1 MNALLPTQSNGIVWV
16 QEQGSKQKMQA
27 LHRPE
32 WAHCIGYD
40 NGQLFM
46 QVSPDAPQHF
56 YLPAFKDATQTYPE
70 AWYYQPWQE
79 RTKIL
84 AVLPQRDAFGIYF
97 DLTLNTVTQR
107 FRWINPGNFMMGF
120 PANESERNDDETE
133 HPVTL
138 SQGYWLADT
147 ACSQALWQGVM
158 DENPSDFSNDPQQPV
173 DSVSWDDCQQF
184 IDKANS
190 LMQGQDLKLSLP
202 SEAQW
207 EYACRAGTRTAFW
220 WGDELTTEQ
229 ANYDGNFPYNN
240 GAKGKYRQT
249 TVPVKSFTP
258 NPWGL
263 YQVHG
268 NVWEWCQDQ
277 YQHGPLSE
285 APVENLKGP
294 KDGAKRVLRGGSW
307 ISDGHWL
314 RCAFGRNG
322 LPDRRGRNYGL
333 RLAVGFGQKKG

>member
-1 MNALLPTQSNGIVWV
+1 MTSPLYEPRHQQLDANPPVFPSLWACAWGEDVYGLW
-16 QEQGSKQKMQA
+16 QA
-27 LHRPE
+27 FEIKGVR
-32 WAHCIGYD
+32 
-40 NGQLFM
+40 
-46 QVSPDAPQHF
+46 QVM
-56 YLPAFKDATQTYPE
+56 
-70 AWYYQPWQE
+70 
-79 RTKIL
+79 
-84 AVLPQRDAFGIYF
+84 
-97 DLTLNTVTQR
+97 
-107 FRWINPGNFMMGF
+107 RWIPPGSFMMGS
-120 PANESERNDDETE
+120 PANEPERDDNETQ
-133 HPVTL
+133 HPVTFN
-138 SQGYWLADT
+138 QGYWLADT

-220 WGDELTTEQ
+220 WGGELTTEQ
-229 ANYDGNFPYNN
+229 ANYDGNIPYNN
-240 GAKGKYRQT
+240 GAKGEYRQT

-285 APVENLKGP
+285 APVENPKGP
-294 KDGAKRVLRGGSW
+294 KGGAGRVLRGGSW
-307 ISDGHWL
+307 LFDGPRL
-314 RCAFGRNG
+314 RCASRYYGR
-322 LPDRRGRNYGL
+322 PDWRRHYRGL